1 MAGTQLL
8 TLRSSGIQVDPHQ
21 MPLLLPNRAPHF
33 RVSVGA
39 GWDNCDPRHLKISCC
54 RRRLHSLSTKV
65 SSDGD
70 GVVPFSEDDDGVSLG
85 TMKLPPDTD
94 LPRFETLLFQWANS
108 LCQGANLPLPV
119 PLKVSAFLMT
129 LLYGQ
134 KCNFC
139 SSVSHGI
146 NEVLKFD
153 GSSPAAGLVIAYF
166 LFVTIQQVDKI
177 PGGARL
183 GFITIEDGKTEVLVY
198 IDCQV
203 FPPTDGANPM
213 FRAMRNGPSKDQPPP
228 GEPRIMRSLLG
239 ALQKSVAIARL

>member
-1 MAGTQLL
+1 MHDVKIGFFIEQDPTLTHRRHPIKDGCAETGT
-8 TLRSSGIQVDPHQ
+8 I
-21 MPLLLPNRAPHF
+21 
-33 RVSVGA
+33 
-39 GWDNCDPRHLKISCC
+39 
-54 RRRLHSLSTKV
+54 
-65 SSDGD
+65 
-70 GVVPFSEDDDGVSLG
+70 
-85 TMKLPPDTD
+85 D
-94 LPRFETLLFQWANS
+94 LPFLLQWANS

-119 PLKVSAFLMT
+119 PLK
-129 LLYGQ
+129 
-134 KCNFC
+134 
-139 SSVSHGI
+139 
-146 NEVLKFD
+146 
-153 GSSPAAGLVIAYF
+153 
-166 LFVTIQQVDKI
+166 VDKI